1 MLPTRAAVAA
11 LARAS
16 RSRCSQAARRVA
28 PSSFFSSSI
37 ATTAALA
44 ADDAELS
51 SNLHGH
57 VKARLD
63 YKKLVDNVG
72 AAVANGKKRFSEG
85 DPQLVADLYQRQSK
99 LRHRANLLRAERNTH
114 AKQLGQAAAARKQ
127 QGTEAQEAFEALRLR
142 GQELKREIADVE
154 GELTQV
160 STQLELE
167 ALKIPNDTHPDVPV
181 GAEEDSRVVLT
192 HGEKPVFDFK
202 PKDHYDLATDLE
214 LLDTQSAARVAG
226 SKFTYLCNEGA
237 MMEIALVHW
246 TLSKLRARGFK
257 VMFPPDVAHYKL
269 VEGCGFQPRGEATQ
283 IYSIANSDL
292 CLTATSE
299 ITLAAMKSNEI
310 LPTPTLPLKYAG
322 FSHCFRTEIGHGG
335 RLTRGIYRI
344 HQFSKV
350 EMFAFCANET
360 QAQQFFDEM
369 VEIQTSMYA
378 ELGLHYELVDMAT
391 GDLGAPA
398 YRKFD
403 LLAWMPGRE
412 EYGEVSSMSMCT
424 DYQARRLN
432 IRHKDPKDEGAGTS
446 FVHTLNGTAC
456 AVPRLLIS
464 LWETYQQE
472 DGSIVIPEVLRP
484 YMGGQEVIRRPE

>member
-1 MLPTRAAVAA
+1 MLSRSLTLARVCR
-11 LARAS
+11 ARAS
-16 RSRCSQAARRVA
+16 RATSTAST
-28 PSSFFSSSI
+28 SLFSSSPRSI
-37 ATTAALA
+37 ATTAAQGS
-44 ADDAELS
+44 DESS

-63 YKKLVDNVG
+63 FKKLVENVD
-72 AAVANGKKRFSEG
+72 AAIANGKKRFSEG
-85 DPQLVADLYQRQSK
+85 NPQLVADLYQRQAK
-99 LRHRANLLRAERNTH
+99 LRHTANLLRAERNTH
-114 AKQLGQAAAARKQ
+114 AKQLGQAAAKKKQ
-127 QGTEAQEAFEALRLR
+127 GGEAAKAFDALRLR
-142 GQELKREIADVE
+142 GQELKSEIANVE
-154 GELTQV
+154 TELAQV
-160 STQLELE
+160 STELEVE

-181 GAEEDSRVVLT
+181 GGEEESRVVMK
-192 HGEKPVFDFK
+192 HGEKPVFNFT
-202 PKDHYDLATDLE
+202 PKDHSDLATDLK
-214 LLDTQSAARVAG
+214 LLDTQTAARVAG

-246 TLSKLRARGFK
+246 TLSKLRARGFQI
-257 VMFPPDVAHYKL
+257 MFPPDVAHYKL

-335 RLTRGIYRI
+335 RQTRGIYRI

-360 QAQQFFDEM
+360 QAQAFFDEM

-378 ELGLHYELVDMAT
+378 ELGLHYELMDMAT

-403 LLAWMPGRE
+403 LLAWMPGRD

-432 IRHKDPKDEGAGTS
+432 IRHKDPKDEEAGTS

-484 YMGGQEVIRRPE
+484 YMGGQEIIRRPE

>member
-1 MLPTRAAVAA
+1 MHA
-11 LARAS
+11 LARVC
-16 RSRCSQAARRVA
+16 RSRAPRATSRMARVLC
-28 PSSFFSSSI
+28 FSSSNSGSI
-37 ATTAALA
+37 ATTAALGP
-44 ADDAELS
+44 DVAEFA
-51 SNLHGH
+51 NQHGH
-57 VKARLD
+57 VQARLD
-63 YKKLVDNVG
+63 YKKLVENVD
-72 AAVANGKKRFSEG
+72 AAIENGKKRCSDG
-85 DPQLVADLYQRQSK
+85 NPQLVADLYQRQAK
-99 LRHRANLLRAERNTH
+99 LRHSVNLLRAERNTH
-114 AKQLGQAAAARKQ
+114 AKQLGQAAAAKKKQ
-127 QGTEAQEAFEALRLR
+127 GQEAEQVFETLRLR

-154 GELTQV
+154 AELGQV
-160 STQLELE
+160 SAELELE

-181 GAEEDSRVVLT
+181 GA
-192 HGEKPVFDFK
+192 
-202 PKDHYDLATDLE
+202 LE
-214 LLDTQSAARVAG
+214 LLDTQTAAKVAG

-299 ITLAAMKSNEI
+299 ITLAAAKSNEI
-310 LPTPTLPLKYAG
+310 LSTPTLPLKYAG

-360 QAQQFFDEM
+360 QAQEFFDEM

-378 ELGLHYELVDMAT
+378 ELGLHYELMDMAT

-398 YRKFD
+398 YRKYD

-432 IRHKDPKDEGAGTS
+432 IRHKDPKAEETGTS

-484 YMGGQEVIRRPE
+484 YMGGQEVIRRAE